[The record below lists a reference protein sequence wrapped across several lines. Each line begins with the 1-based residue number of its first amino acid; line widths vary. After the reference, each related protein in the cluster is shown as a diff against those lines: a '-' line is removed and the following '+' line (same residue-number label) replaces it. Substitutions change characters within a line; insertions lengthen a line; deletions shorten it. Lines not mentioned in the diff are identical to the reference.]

1 MVSFWCVHYGSSNR
15 NIVVA
20 EDEEELEERKR
31 SAVESVGEK
40 GYFKEQRRVQPAIG
54 ETMQDPPVHRCLEV
68 ASRQLRPF
76 SKKPCSVEFSG
87 DVGDVGVVGF
97 ATTATGSGFIDI
109 CSVTSTGVS
118 LAGALFL
125 RTGSS
130 VLISSTSSSSSVSS
144 KSNEL
149 MRDFMSFSVQ
159 ETEPQC
165 RRK

>member
-1 MVSFWCVHYGSSNR
+1 MS
-15 NIVVA
+15 VA
-20 EDEEELEERKR
+20 KDQEIFGQSRVEERERKIIRKR
-31 SAVESVGEK
+31 RG
-40 GYFKEQRRVQPAIG
+40 QPAIG
-54 ETMQDPPVHRCLEV
+54 DTMQDPPVQRCLEV

-76 SKKPCSVEFSG
+76 SKKPCSEEFSDEVDDVDSG
-87 DVGDVGVVGF
+87 DAGGAGGVGV
-97 ATTATGSGFIDI
+97 AATATGSDFCDN
-109 CSVTSTGVS
+109 CWVTSTGVS
-118 LAGALFL
+118 LVGALFF

-159 ETEPQC
+159 ETDPQC